1 MDRPEFNLPSPLQEV
16 KSTPINRSGAVLYI
30 KRDDLIHPDVS
41 GNKWRKLK
49 YNFEKARLR
58 GNRLI
63 VTVGGAFSNHIAA
76 TAAAGQLYGF
86 RTAAVVRGEE
96 ADLDN
101 PTLGFARSCGMEI
114 VRISR
119 AEYRTEGSPDFS
131 DMLKTRFG
139 PHYYIPS
146 GGANELGAAGCG
158 ELLSELGFTPH
169 AVWTACGTGTT
180 LCGLGTA
187 NAGRSDIYGVSVL
200 KAGDFLQNRVDHHLS
215 RTFGDAETEA
225 HIREKIH
232 ILTDHHFG
240 GYAKWTPELIDFM
253 REFYRATGV
262 KTDPIYTAKA
272 AFAMYR
278 FAERHPPKKGE
289 KWVFIHT
296 GGLQGLP
303 PFEEKSGI
311 SVFDNC

>member
-1 MDRPEFNLPSPLQEV
+1 MEPSEFKLPSPLQEV
-16 KSTPINRSGAVLYI
+16 KYPPITDCGAVLYI
-30 KRDDLIHPDVS
+30 KRDDLIHPEVS

-63 VTVGGAFSNHIAA
+63 VTAGGAFSNHIAA
-76 TAAAGQLYGF
+76 TAAAGQLFGF
-86 RTAAVVRGEE
+86 RTAGVIRGED
-96 ADLDN
+96 ADLNN
-101 PTLGFARSCGMEI
+101 PTLRFAQDCGMEI

-119 AEYRTEGSPDFS
+119 AAYRTEGSHDFS
-131 DMLKTRFG
+131 DMVKTRFG
-139 PHYYIPS
+139 AHYYIPS
-146 GGANELGAAGCG
+146 GGANDLGAAGCG
-158 ELLSELGFTPH
+158 ELLGELDFRPD

-187 NAGRSDIYGVSVL
+187 NAARSEIFGVSVL
-200 KAGDFLQNRVDHHLS
+200 KGGAFLKDTADRHLA
-215 RTFGDAETEA
+215 RTFGDPETEA
-225 HIREKIH
+225 YVREKIH

-240 GYAKWTPELIDFM
+240 GYAKSTPELIDFM
-253 REFYRATGV
+253 REFYRTTGV

-272 AFAMYR
+272 AFGMAR

-296 GGLQGLP
+296 GGMQGLP

-311 SVFDNC
+311 SVFGNC